1 LIPSTSPS
9 IDPTLA
15 AVSSN
20 GNVQLSAG
28 AIAGITI
35 GVIAFVG
42 IIATVVAVFYFSS
55 TAMVSLESASE
66 MSTMKNPIG
75 EDSELL

>member
-20 GNVQLSAG
+20 RNVQLSAG
-28 AIAGITI
+28 VIAGITV
-35 GVIAFVG
+35 GVFAFVV
-42 IIATVVAVFYFSS
+42 AVVAVFYFSS
-55 TAMVSLESASE
+55 TAVLSLESATE